1 MLKYITYIIPILMLM
16 SCQSEELIQSTTT
29 CIPTT
34 EFVVNTSHPKGA
46 KIQAV
51 MDKYIAK
58 GIPGM
63 SILIHDNDGF
73 WINSAGFADL
83 ENNIPMQPCHI
94 SKLGSITK
102 MMIGAVM
109 WQLVQEGKLDIDA
122 PISQY
127 IPDVAAKITN
137 GKDIKVAML
146 LNHTSGVYDIAR
158 DLGYN
163 LAVINDFTKSWTS
176 EEILNYIGEKPATNA
191 PGESV
196 HYSNSNTLL
205 EGMIIEQITKQP
217 HGDVLKARILTP
229 LGMENTVYYNY
240 AAAFPTNILA
250 QGYLDFNNNGGAIQN
265 ISKLNPGSGNSYT
278 GVYSTVTDL
287 YKFMN
292 ALLVEKTLTSPQ
304 NLDLILN
311 NMRADDEAT
320 YQTST
325 GGIHREFITTLP
337 DSIKAYG
344 HGGGDIGYSANLL
357 YIPSNNT
364 VFAATFNYG
373 TNLPSALGKEVGEL
387 RKELVLIMAE

>member
-1 MLKYITYIIPILMLM
+1 MLKYITFIIPILMLI
-16 SCQSEELIQSTTT
+16 SCQSEELIKNTTN
-29 CIPTT
+29 CSYSN
-34 EFVVNTSHPKGA
+34 EFPINANHPKGA

-51 MDKYIAK
+51 MDKYTAK

-63 SILIHDNDGF
+63 SILIHDKDGF
-73 WINSAGFADL
+73 WIKSAGFADL
-83 ENNIPMQPCHI
+83 ENGIEMQPCHI
-94 SKLGSITK
+94 NKLGSITK
-102 MMIGAVM
+102 MMMGALL
-109 WQLVQEGKLDIDA
+109 WQYVQAGTLDINA

-176 EEILNYIGEKPATNA
+176 EEILKYIGEKPATNV

-205 EGMIIEQITKQP
+205 EGMIIEQITGKK
-217 HGDVLKARILTP
+217 HGDLLKEKIFTP
-229 LGMENTVYYNY
+229 LGMTNTYYYNY
-240 AAAFPTNILA
+240 SEAFPTDLLA

-265 ISKLNPGSGNSYT
+265 ISHLNPGSGNGYT

-292 ALLVEKTLTSPQ
+292 ALMVEKTLTSSS

-311 NMRADDEAT
+311 NMRANDENT
-320 YQTST
+320 YQTSW
-325 GGIHREFITTLP
+325 GGIHKEFITTLP
-337 DSIKAYG
+337 DSIKSYG
-344 HGGGDIGYSANLL
+344 HGGGDIGYSANLNYL
-357 YIPSNNT
+357 PHNQTI
-364 VFAATFNYG
+364 FAATFNYG
-373 TNLPSALGKEVGEL
+373 TNLPSDLGKELGEL
-387 RKELVLIMAE
+387 RKELMLIMAE